1 MNEIYHEICKEC
13 EYLYH
18 CFGRNIGEKIEN
30 NDVEDMYLHPSSCK
44 NFYPERK
51 Q

>member
-1 MNEIYHEICKEC
+1 MYEEYYRLCKEC

-18 CFGRNIGEKIEN
+18 CFAREQAEKIRKN
-30 NDVEDMYLHPSSCK
+30 NTEDMYLRPDVCI

-51 Q
+51 E